1 MKKYKIVA
9 ICGKAGAGKDAL
21 LQALLRAY
29 PEAHE
34 IISYTTRPPRDYEVD
49 GKNYHF
55 ITKEQFI
62 QLIEEGKIFKIEKG
76 IYSDKKDVNY
86 LEIISKK
93 YPNAIFTMD
102 SAFYYHNLTDVIPE
116 KEHLALKRDSTKIS
130 DSRIKVVYYQ
140 DKFFDIGKS
149 TLNING
155 VEVKVYDKERM
166 LIELIRNRNSI
177 GFDYYKEIIENYRE
191 IKETLNTK
199 KIAEY
204 ISNFAIE
211 NHLYDVI
218 MKEVF

>member
-1 MKKYKIVA
+1 MIFLYKELIKKYK
-9 ICGKAGAGKDAL
+9 
-21 LQALLRAY
+21 
-29 PEAHE
+29 
-34 IISYTTRPPRDYEVD
+34 S
-49 GKNYHF
+49 NYQ
-55 ITKEQFI
+55 IKK
-62 QLIEEGKIFKIEKG
+62 LIEEGKIFKIEKG

-116 KEHLALKRDSTKIS
+116 KEYLALKRDSTKIS
-130 DSRIKVVYYQ
+130 DNRIKVVYYQ

-191 IKETLNTK
+191 IKGTLNTT
-199 KIAEY
+199 KIAKY
-204 ISNFAIE
+204 ISNFAME